1 MQNWSWGLV
10 GAEGVQMYGSPFPE
24 ESHDHQTVLEGAEDP
39 AELSYYT
46 AKSARPETER
56 NRASTAWLFK
66 EKTLVGEGICSF
78 CIEEQLNEIKT

>member
-1 MQNWSWGLV
+1 
-10 GAEGVQMYGSPFPE
+10 MYGSPFPE

-56 NRASTAWLFK
+56 NRASTA
-66 EKTLVGEGICSF
+66 
-78 CIEEQLNEIKT
+78 